1 MFFFGAEIN
10 GNLIQ
15 FANSHMYTTEV
26 DKLSVFL
33 IGD

>member
-15 FANSHMYTTEV
+15 FANSQMYIR
-26 DKLSVFL
+26 KLTSFL
-33 IGD
+33 FSW